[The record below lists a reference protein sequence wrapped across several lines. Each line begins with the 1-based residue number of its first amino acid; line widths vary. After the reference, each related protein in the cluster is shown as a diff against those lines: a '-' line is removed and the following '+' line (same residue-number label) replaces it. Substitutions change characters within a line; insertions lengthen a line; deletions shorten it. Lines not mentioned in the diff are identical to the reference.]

1 MKRHHAKGNKNSF
14 SFRYKNKL
22 ISKIVEMYGPGAR
35 ANINYN
41 ILNSDSTVDRYVD
54 KRYREREITYVYI
67 D

>member
-22 ISKIVEMYGPGAR
+22 ISKIVEIYGPGAR

-41 ILNSDSTVDRYVD
+41 ILNSDSTVDRYID
-54 KRYREREITYVYI
+54 KRYIERDHICTYI
-67 D
+67 